1 MKLETSNRKLDA
13 GVQGADKG
21 SVANGQR
28 PTANCTGAR
37 RRAGFTL
44 VEMLVVVVIIL
55 ILLGVV
61 FKMVRP
67 AGLQA
72 SKAQTVARLSKLKAA
87 MEEFYAEYGQY
98 PPVPYYDLGK
108 KDKNGNP
115 LLEQPV
121 YYEYAWKGGMRP
133 DLTGAFEDQTEGT
146 APLFRF
152 GLVSFLVTRDS
163 GHADKGW
170 PSLKNLD
177 QWGNYNSGKNDQAR
191 DTRACKQWAPFL
203 EGVLGRPQDYDGVH
217 RLGGSAYT
225 NLVYSAS
232 DGWERQFIYVSPPP
246 HQSYLLFSKGPDGA
260 YDSTEPENRGAKAN
274 KDNIYGDAGH

>member
-1 MKLETSNRKLDA
+1 MKLETGNRKLDA
-13 GVQGADKG
+13 GIQGADKG
-21 SVANGQR
+21 SVANGR
-28 PTANCTGAR
+28 RLTAKCACA

-98 PPVPYYDLGK
+98 PPVPYYDFGK
-108 KDKNGNP
+108 IDKNGNP

-121 YYEYAWKGGMRP
+121 FYEYPWKEGMRP
-133 DLTGAFEDQTEGT
+133 DLIGAFEDQTWGT
-146 APLFRF
+146 APLFTF
-152 GLVSFLVTRDS
+152 GMLSFLVTRHED
-163 GHADKGW
+163 HAENGW
-170 PSLKNLD
+170 PSLQDLG
-177 QWGNYNSGKNDQAR
+177 QWGNHNSQKGDQAR

-203 EGVLGRPQDYDGVH
+203 AGVTHGDIRGH
-217 RLGGSAYT
+217 SLGGNASGAYT
-225 NLVYSAS
+225 NSYVTAW
-232 DGWERQFIYVSPPP
+232 DGWENDFIYVSPPP